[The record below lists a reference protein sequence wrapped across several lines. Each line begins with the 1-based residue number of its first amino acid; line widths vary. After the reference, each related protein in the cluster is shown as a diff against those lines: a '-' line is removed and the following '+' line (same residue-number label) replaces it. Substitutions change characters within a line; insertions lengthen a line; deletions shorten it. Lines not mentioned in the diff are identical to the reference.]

1 MCIYGIICL
10 KIILLITGKILH
22 LICTK
27 TTFML
32 QPNLLICALAALVPL
47 ALGFVWYNPKTFGN
61 AWMKSAGMNEESMK
75 GANMAVIFGL
85 TYVFSFLIA
94 ISLTMMTI
102 HQFGLQS
109 LLIEEK
115 ANPIPGSMERL
126 TELMGIY
133 GSSFRTFHHGVIHG
147 IIAALFF
154 VVPIMNINALFERK
168 NWKYMLIN
176 GGYWIVCCAIM
187 GGIVCQFT

>member
-1 MCIYGIICL
+1 
-10 KIILLITGKILH
+10 
-22 LICTK
+22 
-27 TTFML
+27 ML